1 MSARII
7 IIGAGPAGY
16 ETAVEAASRGFSV
29 TLVSDGPLGGTCLN
43 EGCIPTKTFCSST
56 DLQTAL
62 ARKEDVVGR
71 LRSGVESL
79 MKGVNVVYGH
89 AEFDGPLSVTV
100 GGETL
105 EADYIIVATGSES
118 SVLPVPG
125 ADRCLTSREMLSI
138 QELPA
143 RLCVI
148 GGGVIG
154 LEFAS
159 VFASFGS
166 QVTVLEYCPQI
177 LPRFDSDVSKRLK
190 ASLTRRGITIVTSA
204 EVREISDSTVKYR
217 FKEEDCSVEADCVL
231 MAVGRRPR
239 IEDLSLEKAGVQ
251 YGRRGIEVDSR
262 FRTSAPGIYAVGDV
276 TGGIMLAHA
285 ATFQGLAALDDI
297 CDREGMSVARP
308 KTDFGIIP
316 AAVFTRP
323 ELAVVGR
330 TEDECKEGNIP
341 YLALKSFYRANG
353 KAVSMGEDD
362 GYCKVLVEKDS
373 GKILGAHIL
382 GAHSSDLIHEVA
394 VLMSLGADAQK
405 AASVIHAH
413 PTLSEVLLNAFRQYV
428 SRPGL

>member
-7 IIGAGPAGY
+7 VIGAGPAGY

-29 TLVSDGPLGGTCLN
+29 TLVSEGPLGGTCLN
-43 EGCIPTKTFCSST
+43 EGCIPTKTFCSSI

-62 ARKEDVVGR
+62 ARKEEVVGR

-89 AEFDGPLSVTV
+89 AEFVNRTSVIV
-100 GGETL
+100 GEETL
-105 EADYIIVATGSES
+105 AADYIIVATGSES
-118 SVLPVPG
+118 AVLPVPG
-125 ADRCLTSREMLSI
+125 ADNCLTSTEMLSI
-138 QELPA
+138 RELPS

-177 LPRFDSDVSKRLK
+177 LPRFDSDVAKRLK
-190 ASLTRRGITIVTSA
+190 ASLVKRGITVVTSA
-204 EVREISDSTVKYR
+204 EVRGITGNVVNYS
-217 FKEEDCSVEADCVL
+217 FKGEDCSAEADCIL

-239 IEDLSLEKAGVQ
+239 VDGLALEKAGVR
-251 YGRRGIEVDSR
+251 YGKRGIEVDNR
-262 FRTSAPGIYAVGDV
+262 FRTSSPGVYAVGDV
-276 TGGIMLAHA
+276 TGGIMLAHV

-297 CDREGMSVARP
+297 CTREGLPVRRP
-308 KTDFGIIP
+308 STDFGIVP
-316 AAVFTRP
+316 AVVFTKP

-330 TEDECKEGNIP
+330 TEDECREENIP

-353 KAVSMGEDD
+353 KAVSMGDDD
-362 GYCKVLVEKDS
+362 GYCKVLVEKES
-373 GKILGAHIL
+373 GRILGAHIL
-382 GAHSSDLIHEVA
+382 GDHSSDLIHEVT
-394 VLMSLGADAQK
+394 VLMALGADARK
-405 AASVIHAH
+405 AASIIHAH
-413 PTLSEVLLNAFRQYV
+413 PTLSELLLNAFRQF
-428 SRPGL
+428 

>member
-7 IIGAGPAGY
+7 VIGAGPAGY
-16 ETAVEAASRGFSV
+16 ETAVEAVSRGFSV
-29 TLVSDGPLGGTCLN
+29 TLVSEGPLGGTCLN

-62 ARKEDVVGR
+62 ARKEEVVGR
-71 LRSGVESL
+71 LRAGVESL
-79 MKGVNVVYGH
+79 MKGVTVVYGH
-89 AEFDGPLSVTV
+89 AEFCGPSSVAV
-100 GGETL
+100 EGETL
-105 EADYIIVATGSES
+105 DADYIIVATGSES
-118 SVLPVPG
+118 AVLAVPG
-125 ADRCLTSREMLSI
+125 ADACLTSREMLSL
-138 QELPA
+138 QELPR

-159 VFASFGS
+159 VYSSFGS
-166 QVTVLEYCPQI
+166 QVTVLEYCQQV
-177 LPRFDSDVSKRLK
+177 LPHFDSDVAKRLK
-190 ASLTRRGITIVTSA
+190 ASLVKRGINIVTSA
-204 EVREISDSTVKYR
+204 EVREITGNVVNYR
-217 FKEEDCSVEADCVL
+217 FKGEDCSVDADCVL
-231 MAVGRRPR
+231 MAVGRRPHL
-239 IEDLSLEKAGVQ
+239 EGLALEKAGVQ

-276 TGGIMLAHA
+276 TGGVMLAHV

-297 CDREGMSVARP
+297 CTREGLQFRRP
-308 KTDFGIIP
+308 STDFGIVP

-330 TEDECKEGNIP
+330 TEDECRDGNIP

-362 GYCKVLVEKDS
+362 GYCKVLVEKES
-373 GKILGAHIL
+373 GRILGAHIL

-394 VLMSLGADAQK
+394 VLMALGADARK
-405 AASVIHAH
+405 AASIIHAH
-413 PTLSEVLLNAFRQYV
+413 PTLSELLLNAFRQF
-428 SRPGL
+428 